1 MAMSPLKS
9 AFEWLRNK
17 AIRLADQIEAENRSK
32 LPATALE
39 RRILLSGT
47 PMITIDG
54 RVATITAGACADDDS
69 DDLFELEKSSGAM
82 AEYRITLNDGTT
94 TDIGKV
100 SDIDE
105 IKIIGSDDNDRFQ
118 IYQDS
123 IPINGLVIDGAD
135 GTNDAV
141 EIITPTPHSN
151 FDRIAYSIS
160 DAETSVSFIEAGSAT
175 TTAHI
180 SGVESVSDTLAAAE
194 RDVQITASESTVT
207 IEEVDN
213 PTSPDV
219 VVEVGADRTVSFET
233 PTTTLDVS
241 VDNAASQH
249 IDIIQFDESSI
260 DLFVTSGGSDVLNV
274 GTNDFVRAKE
284 VSLSSGTVEVES
296 ELTATNGGL
305 LLKADTSVII
315 QANLL
320 SDNSLEIKDAIG
332 VTINASAN
340 RVFQSTNSDILLDS
354 VGTIELTGGSQLISM
369 IADQDARLSDVAA
382 TGALVNG
389 ASLNVQAGE
398 NVNLKSVSLDGTTT
412 DGSLTVS
419 FDTNNSA
426 TNTLRV
432 DGNISNVSTLQFT
445 GGTDANDIVDI
456 NADIVADSIAI
467 QDFNNVLIDASV
479 SRNSDCNGW
488 KRFHRLQF
496 RSDSV
501 R

>member
-1 MAMSPLKS
+1 MGRTEQTTRLKS
-9 AFEWLRNK
+9 SHLRP
-17 AIRLADQIEAENRSK
+17 IRTSIESPIRFRMRRHLFRLSKQDRRQRQLTFLA
-32 LPATALE
+32 
-39 RRILLSGT
+39 
-47 PMITIDG
+47 
-54 RVATITAGACADDDS
+54 
-69 DDLFELEKSSGAM
+69 
-82 AEYRITLNDGTT
+82 
-94 TDIGKV
+94 
-100 SDIDE
+100 
-105 IKIIGSDDNDRFQ
+105 
-118 IYQDS
+118 
-123 IPINGLVIDGAD
+123 
-135 GTNDAV
+135 
-141 EIITPTPHSN
+141 SN
-151 FDRIAYSIS
+151 QS
-160 DAETSVSFIEAGSAT
+160 
-175 TTAHI
+175 
-180 SGVESVSDTLAAAE
+180 SDTLAAAE

-340 RVFQSTNSDILLDS
+340 RVFQSTNSDILLNS

-369 IADQDARLSDVAA
+369 IAEQDVRLFGRAT
-382 TGALVNG
+382 TGALVN
-389 ASLNVQAGE
+389 AEQV
-398 NVNLKSVSLDGTTT
+398 
-412 DGSLTVS
+412 
-419 FDTNNSA
+419 
-426 TNTLRV
+426 
-432 DGNISNVSTLQFT
+432 
-445 GGTDANDIVDI
+445 
-456 NADIVADSIAI
+456 
-467 QDFNNVLIDASV
+467 
-479 SRNSDCNGW
+479 
-488 KRFHRLQF
+488 
-496 RSDSV
+496 
-501 R
+501 

>member
-1 MAMSPLKS
+1 M
-9 AFEWLRNK
+9 
-17 AIRLADQIEAENRSK
+17 
-32 LPATALE
+32 
-39 RRILLSGT
+39 
-47 PMITIDG
+47 
-54 RVATITAGACADDDS
+54 
-69 DDLFELEKSSGAM
+69 
-82 AEYRITLNDGTT
+82 
-94 TDIGKV
+94 
-100 SDIDE
+100 
-105 IKIIGSDDNDRFQ
+105 
-118 IYQDS
+118 
-123 IPINGLVIDGAD
+123 
-135 GTNDAV
+135 
-141 EIITPTPHSN
+141 
-151 FDRIAYSIS
+151 
-160 DAETSVSFIEAGSAT
+160 
-175 TTAHI
+175 
-180 SGVESVSDTLAAAE
+180 AAAE

-354 VGTIELTGGSQLISM
+354 VGMIELTGGSQLISM
-369 IADQDARLSDVAA
+369 IAEQDARLSDVAA

-389 ASLNVQAGE
+389 ASLNVQAGD

-419 FDTNNSA
+419 FDTNDTDA
-426 TNTLRV
+426 NTLRIDATINFNSINEV
-432 DGNISNVSTLQFT
+432 MNENVSIHCSQ
-445 GGTDANDIVDI
+445 
-456 NADIVADSIAI
+456 VAAY
-467 QDFNNVLIDASV
+467 
-479 SRNSDCNGW
+479 
-488 KRFHRLQF
+488 
-496 RSDSV
+496 
-501 R
+501 